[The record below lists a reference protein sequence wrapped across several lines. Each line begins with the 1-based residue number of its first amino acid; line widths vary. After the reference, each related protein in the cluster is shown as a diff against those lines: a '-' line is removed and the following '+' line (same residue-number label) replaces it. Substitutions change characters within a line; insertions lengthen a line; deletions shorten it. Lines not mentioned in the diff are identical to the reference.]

1 MFEPPPNSPRALKCQ
16 QKKTRNTDHWTLEVG
31 MGYDTQ
37 LVLGKSQRGKR
48 VLVLNAI
55 LSVFRTHVCHVM
67 ACDSGEEETIVNAI
81 VMLLCISHDGVIMYG
96 LCYPQSEQ
104 SFFFPLPLF
113 FPHRARL
120 LCILLQYRRMIT
132 EERKKKKKKR
142 RRRKEC
148 KILGYVQERKVSGM
162 VLPTDLAPTTPR
174 T

>member
-96 LCYPQSEQ
+96 LCYPRSEQ
-104 SFFFPLPLF
+104 SFFPPSS
-113 FPHRARL
+113 L
-120 LCILLQYRRMIT
+120 LSSPSSLAMHTLTIPKNDYGGK
-132 EERKKKKKKR
+132 KKKKKKR